1 MDNFYGPTP
10 FFDLDY
16 IDPTLITED
25 DFVDANGNPTL
36 ANSLTD
42 ILISSEV
49 LLPQGEEQQLA
60 KVLRRSVDQDGQV
73 VGQRHKNPL
82 LNTLMYDI
90 EIPNVNVRKYAANII
105 AVNLLAQV
113 DPEGFHTNVLKVI
126 LDHQRDCKAVPISGK
141 YFKTKQG
148 RQTQRK
154 TTVGWALQ
162 IKWKNGST

>member
-10 FFDLDY
+10 FFDLDD
-16 IDPTLITED
+16 IETTLITED

-42 ILISSEV
+42 VLISAEV

-60 KVLRRSVDQDGQV
+60 KVLRRSVYQDRQV
-73 VGQRHKNPL
+73 VGQHHKNPL

-90 EIPNVNVRKYAANII
+90 ELPNGDVIKYAANII

-113 DPEGFHTNVLKVI
+113 NP
-126 LDHQRDCKAVPISGK
+126 
-141 YFKTKQG
+141 
-148 RQTQRK
+148 
-154 TTVGWALQ
+154 
-162 IKWKNGST
+162 